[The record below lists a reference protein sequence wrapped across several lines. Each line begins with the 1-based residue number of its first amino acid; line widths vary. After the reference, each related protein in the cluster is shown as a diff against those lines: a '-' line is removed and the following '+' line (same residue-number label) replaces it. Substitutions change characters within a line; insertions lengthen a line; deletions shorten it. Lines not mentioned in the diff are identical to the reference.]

1 PAQNMVYADREGH
14 IGYQAPGRIPIRK
27 SGSDG
32 NLPAEG
38 WRSDDDWTGDYIP
51 FEGLPNVLDPEEGFV
66 VTANQAVAGQDYP
79 FHVTDDWDRGYR
91 SQRIREVILEKEEL
105 SVAEMEE
112 LQFDDRNPIAPA
124 LTPYLLEIELPTA
137 YWDDGQQKLRD
148 WDFSQDAD
156 SPAAAYFNVVWRTLL
171 ERTFHDD
178 LVEEIWPDGGQRWM
192 AVVSRL
198 LPRPADPWWDDATTD
213 GEVET
218 RDDILEDVL
227 RDARDEMTRLQA
239 RNADEWTWGHLHHLD
254 LTNPT
259 LGTSGVGLVEA
270 LVNRGP
276 WEVGGGGSAVDATS
290 WDAAAGYGVTAAP
303 SMRMVV
309 SMRDLDESRWINL
322 TGVSGHPF
330 SDHYTD
336 QTDLWAEGESLPW
349 AFSADEVDAAGTA
362 TLNLVPGESE

>member
-1 PAQNMVYADREGH
+1 M
-14 IGYQAPGRIPIRK
+14 
-27 SGSDG
+27 
-32 NLPAEG
+32 
-38 WRSDDDWTGDYIP
+38 
-51 FEGLPNVLDPEEGFV
+51 
-66 VTANQAVAGQDYP
+66 
-79 FHVTDDWDRGYR
+79 
-91 SQRIREVILEKEEL
+91 
-105 SVAEMEE
+105 
-112 LQFDDRNPIAPA
+112 
-124 LTPYLLEIELPTA
+124 
-137 YWDDGQQKLRD
+137 
-148 WDFSQDAD
+148 
-156 SPAAAYFNVVWRTLL
+156 VWRTLL
-171 ERTFHDD
+171 ERTFQDE
-178 LVEEIWPDGGQRWM
+178 LPEEVWPDGGQRWI

-198 LPRPADPWWDDATTD
+198 LRRPADPWWDDSTTD

-227 RDARDEMTRLQA
+227 REARDEMTRLQA

-254 LTNPT
+254 LINQT

-290 WDAAAGYGVTAAP
+290 WDAVEGYDVTAAP

-336 QTDLWAEGESLPW
+336 QTDLWAEGETLPW
-349 AFSADEVDAAGTA
+349 AFSADEVEAAGTA